1 MTIESTGGFELGIEL
16 TVKAHLLGLRVDEVP
31 TTWRDR
37 TAGTSRFRLW
47 AWLPQY
53 LRWYWLGLG
62 SRWHRGAEALPTARL
77 GQGRG
82 ANPRLTTVGQAPIRV
97 LVVDDHAV
105 FCDGLATILR
115 VEPDVEVVGKGGTV
129 REAAQSAKILQ
140 PDVVLLDV
148 HMPDGSGIQAAAA
161 IKKDRPQTQVVI
173 LTSDEDESV
182 LRSAVQAG
190 VTGYLSKHESAAQV
204 VQAVRSAASGEALI
218 APYMLARLLHG
229 LSKPDLPTRTSS
241 LTPRELA
248 VLTELSLGH
257 DNATVARTLRMSP
270 NTVRTHV
277 QNILSKLDVHSK
289 LEAVSKAVREG
300 WIQIAQNP
308 AA

>member
-1 MTIESTGGFELGIEL
+1 M
-16 TVKAHLLGLRVDEVP
+16 
-31 TTWRDR
+31 
-37 TAGTSRFRLW
+37 
-47 AWLPQY
+47 
-53 LRWYWLGLG
+53 
-62 SRWHRGAEALPTARL
+62 
-77 GQGRG
+77 
-82 ANPRLTTVGQAPIRV
+82 
-97 LVVDDHAV
+97 DDHAV

-115 VEPDVEVVGKGGTV
+115 VEADMDVVGKGATIQ
-129 REAAQSAKILQ
+129 EAVQSARVLQ

-148 HMPDGSGIQAAAA
+148 HMPDGSGVDAAAR

-173 LTSDEDESV
+173 LTSDEDEAV
-182 LRSAVQAG
+182 LRAAVQAG
-190 VTGYLSKHESAAQV
+190 VTGYLSKQETAAQV
-204 VQAVRSAASGEALI
+204 VQAVRSASRGEALI

-229 LSKPDLPTRTSS
+229 MSQPNEPVPASP

-257 DNATVARTLRMSP
+257 DNLLVARTLRMSP

-277 QNILSKLDVHSK
+277 QNILAKLGVHSK

-300 WIQIAQNP
+300 WIEIAQRP